1 MLGLPR
7 MMQLVSIWALFA
19 LAFLGA
25 LVLVQSRRAGGYAR
39 WQRRNWR
46 SLIVASIIFGALP
59 AFVLDY
65 FSARNVDLPPE
76 LQRRPSIVEKSN

>member
-1 MLGLPR
+1 
-7 MMQLVSIWALFA
+7 MMQLVLIWALAA
-19 LAFLGA
+19 LAILG
-25 LVLVQSRRAGGYAR
+25 VLVFVQAQRAGGFAR

-46 SLIVASIIFGALP
+46 SLIVASLIGGALP